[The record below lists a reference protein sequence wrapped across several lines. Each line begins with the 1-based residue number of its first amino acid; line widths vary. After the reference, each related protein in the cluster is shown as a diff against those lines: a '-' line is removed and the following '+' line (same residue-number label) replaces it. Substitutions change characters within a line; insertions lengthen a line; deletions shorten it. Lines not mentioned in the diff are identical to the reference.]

1 MTIQELYNFGKEHG
15 VLNYDIVIREGNGY
29 YGVFDIVRPGLSPI
43 ITSSKEYE
51 GPDLLT
57 DYIVTI

>member
-15 VLNYDIVIREGNGY
+15 VLNYDIAIREGNGY
-29 YGVFDIVRPGLSPI
+29 HGVSDIVRPGLSPI

-51 GPDLLT
+51 SPDLLT